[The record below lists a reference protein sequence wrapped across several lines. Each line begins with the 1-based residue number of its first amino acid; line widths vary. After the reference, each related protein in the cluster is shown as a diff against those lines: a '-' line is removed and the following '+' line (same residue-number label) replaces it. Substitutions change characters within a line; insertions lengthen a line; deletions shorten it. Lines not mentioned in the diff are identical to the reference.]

1 MQCFFEKK
9 QKSVA
14 LSPAICYTMLCEV
27 IVLQFLDKYLS
38 YWPILAASAL
48 FLLLGL
54 WLYLVSERAM
64 ERSPKTLD
72 WVSDYR
78 KPGFPF
84 RRERLPFRKL
94 CWAALICVVF
104 IAVAFRFFLR
114 FNTMHII
121 TTRWPM
127 PSLSRYDYVHFGLSG
142 IGAAAVYLCLHLL
155 YESSFAA
162 FWGALLFAFSPASS
176 HGPASLVAVSLFF
189 LLLWLRTEKPG
200 FPGELLYYGA
210 VAALCAAIS
219 VCLPAVWLIPALIA
233 VHLWKLFWSV
243 RNNRLRIPYLL
254 LCLLLALLWWALCL
268 AAAAVFRCFVL
279 SGFSLTLLELQLG
292 SSVLL
297 PLLLKWFLASI
308 GGEFAKLP
316 MLGLLVDPLLDAP
329 LFGLGLWG
337 CVSTI
342 GMVGKRRS
350 VRGGFGI
357 LAAAALA
364 LLWLISG
371 RYLLSLAFALTLG
384 AMLKNADLGDRRTL
398 ASVFCAV
405 GICYDLLILCAAW
418 LLPLTGEL
426 LMRVFY
432 L

>member
-1 MQCFFEKK
+1 
-9 QKSVA
+9 
-14 LSPAICYTMLCEV
+14 MLCEV

-94 CWAALICVVF
+94 RWAALICVVF
-104 IAVAFRFFLR
+104 LAVAFRFFLR

-121 TTRWPM
+121 TGRWPM
-127 PSLSRYDYVHFGLSG
+127 PSLSPYDYVHFGLSG
-142 IGAAAVYLCLHLL
+142 VGAAAVYLCLHLL
-155 YESSFAA
+155 YESGFAA
-162 FWGALLFAFSPASS
+162 FWGTLLFALSPASS
-176 HGPASLVAVSLFF
+176 HGPASLIAVSLFF
-189 LLLWLRTEKPG
+189 LLLYLRTEKPG
-200 FPGELLYYGA
+200 FPGELLYFCA
-210 VAALCAAIS
+210 VAALCAAVS

-233 VHLWKLFWSV
+233 VHLWKLFWCV
-243 RNNRLRIPYLL
+243 RNNQLRFPYLL
-254 LCLLLALLWWALCL
+254 LCLLLALIWWALCL
-268 AAAAVFRCFVL
+268 AAAVVFRCFVL
-279 SGFSLTLLELQLG
+279 VGFSLSLLKLQL
-292 SSVLL
+292 SVAELS
-297 PLLLKWFLASI
+297 LLLKWFLWNVRA
-308 GGEFAKLP
+308 EFVKIP

-329 LFGLGLWG
+329 LLGLGLWG
-337 CVSTI
+337 CVSAA
-342 GMVGKRRS
+342 GMVIKRRS

-384 AMLKNADLGDRRTL
+384 AMLKNADLGNRRTL
-398 ASVFCAV
+398 ASVFCAAGV
-405 GICYDLLILCAAW
+405 CYDLLILCAAW

-426 LMRVFY
+426 LMRVFF